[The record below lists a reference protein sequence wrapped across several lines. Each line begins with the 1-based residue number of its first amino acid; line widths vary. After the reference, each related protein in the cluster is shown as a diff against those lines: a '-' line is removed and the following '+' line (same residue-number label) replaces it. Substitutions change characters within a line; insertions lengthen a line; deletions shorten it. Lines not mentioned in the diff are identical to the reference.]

1 METYSKTTLG
11 MSVWDMTT
19 QREITKSS
27 RRELSNIKIK
37 NLSTLRMENIIIQNV
52 RTLHNATFDDL
63 KIEA

>member
-11 MSVWDMTT
+11 MSMWDTTT

-37 NLSTLRMENIIIQNV
+37 TNFNIKDGKYRMLGPYIMLLLM
-52 RTLHNATFDDL
+52 T
-63 KIEA
+63 